1 LVQKLTWKEKCLIS
15 PCFAFVQIYKLYD
28 YGQYRMHGIVINIL
42 TNVYQTQLIL
52 QCLSYDET
60 TI

>member
-1 LVQKLTWKEKCLIS
+1 MVQKLTWKGKFLIS
-15 PCFAFVQIYKLYD
+15 PCLAIAQIYKLYD
-28 YGQYRMHGIVINIL
+28 YGQYRMHAIVINLL
-42 TNVYQTQLIL
+42 TDVDQTQLIL

>member
-1 LVQKLTWKEKCLIS
+1 LAQELTWKEKCFIS
-15 PCFAFVQIYKLYD
+15 PCFAFAQIYKLYD
-28 YGQYRMHGIVINIL
+28 YGQYRMHGIVINLL
-42 TNVYQTQLIL
+42 TNVDQTQLIL

>member
-1 LVQKLTWKEKCLIS
+1 MKRKMSYFTI
-15 PCFAFVQIYKLYD
+15 FAFAQIYKLYD

>member
-1 LVQKLTWKEKCLIS
+1 MGSKINMKIKCLIS
-15 PCFAFVQIYKLYD
+15 PCFAFALIYKLYD
-28 YGQYRMHGIVINIL
+28 YGQYRMHGIVFNLL
-42 TNVYQTQLIL
+42 TNVDQTQLIL